1 MHLGKACHKDRHK
14 TLVRGLFPLFSLLSW
29 TFLPCQYVWECL
41 LRGPLFPVD
50 QKSVD
55 LFLPVADFSVAVF
68 SVDLLTVDPFPCYT
82 KQYVLLCQ
90 QLRAISA
97 SN

>member
-14 TLVRGLFPLFSLLSW
+14 TLIRGPFFLLLW

-55 LFLPVADFSVAVF
+55 LFSTCGRFFRGRFFRGPSYRRPRRIILG
-68 SVDLLTVDPFPCYT
+68 
-82 KQYVLLCQ
+82 
-90 QLRAISA
+90 
-97 SN
+97 